1 MALTMEPSL
10 RIRLTCCL
18 KEGGSSGSPA
28 RWAKEGR
35 VSVRKDLGNKLGALS
50 RLSVWENQKRCISD
64 RISDSEFAQ
73 QRLFSSIS
81 PHLSSFLHS
90 SQFPLILQ
98 TFASV
103 LLRALD
109 VTSVHS
115 YTTAFQGKH
124 RMSSERSGQIILHT
138 ALKPRSRVNSMF
150 SRRSQRSHSVNKPLL
165 FLTDATVSKCIDV
178 DLFKKEKKKVYKLV
192 CER

>member
-1 MALTMEPSL
+1 MYFGSDFKL
-10 RIRLTCCL
+10 RICTT
-18 KEGGSSGSPA
+18 K
-28 RWAKEGR
+28 
-35 VSVRKDLGNKLGALS
+35 ALQFNFTS
-50 RLSVWENQKRCISD
+50 FV
-64 RISDSEFAQ
+64 
-73 QRLFSSIS
+73 LFS
-81 PHLSSFLHS
+81 HS

-115 YTTAFQGKH
+115 YTTALQGKH
-124 RMSSERSGQIILHT
+124 RMSSERSGQIILRT

-178 DLFKKEKKKVYKLV
+178 DLFKKEKKKSINWRVSGEICLTVGTAHGAGASPGRDSWAKRAAL
-192 CER
+192 